1 MTDGDRLN
9 LNNKNPS
16 TPEKRMDDVVENNIE
31 DVDESLGLEEVQ
43 GRSKINGTG
52 SSYTR
57 NWRKVEDSIECSAQ
71 ALGVLTTK
79 SFRKARKS

>member
-1 MTDGDRLN
+1 
-9 LNNKNPS
+9 
-16 TPEKRMDDVVENNIE
+16 MDDVVENNIE

-57 NWRKVEDSIECSAQ
+57 N
-71 ALGVLTTK
+71 
-79 SFRKARKS
+79 